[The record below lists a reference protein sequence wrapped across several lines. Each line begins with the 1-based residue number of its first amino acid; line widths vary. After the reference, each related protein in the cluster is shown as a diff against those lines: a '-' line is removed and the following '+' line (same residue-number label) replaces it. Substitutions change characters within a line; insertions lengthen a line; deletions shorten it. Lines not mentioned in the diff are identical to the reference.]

1 MQCDRHNGGLT
12 VLCNDI
18 DISSYV
24 DDISWQNTK
33 DTLATLFNFSVPKAG
48 DMKYI
53 NMYKPQEGD
62 IIRYSGGTQEDFRG
76 VIIEVDDGDNY
87 VNKYVAGDVG
97 QYLNKTFTLVFLSSM
112 LVLCS
117 TFPIYFIES
126 FNSVFDDILNCG
138 FTTISA
144 QL

>member
-1 MQCDRHNGGLT
+1 MSQPTAVQEAQRQKMKKNIILLIQTRKISIHPTIFKQTPMQCDRHNGGLT

-24 DDISWQNTK
+24 GDISWQNTK

-76 VIIEVDDGDNY
+76 V
-87 VNKYVAGDVG
+87 
-97 QYLNKTFTLVFLSSM
+97 
-112 LVLCS
+112 
-117 TFPIYFIES
+117 
-126 FNSVFDDILNCG
+126 
-138 FTTISA
+138 
-144 QL
+144 